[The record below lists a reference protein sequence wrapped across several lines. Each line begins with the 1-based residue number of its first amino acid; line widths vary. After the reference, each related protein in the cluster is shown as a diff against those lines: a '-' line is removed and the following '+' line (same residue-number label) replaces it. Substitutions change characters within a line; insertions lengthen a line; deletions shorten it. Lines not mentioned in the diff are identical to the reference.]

1 MISCW
6 LNRANQQALS
16 LFLRPRYTISFGKR
30 SEPQREIGSWPAAE
44 KAQRRL
50 FADALDDFDAENGE
64 ED

>member
-30 SEPQREIGSWPAAE
+30 SEPQREIGSGQPLG
-44 KAQRRL
+44 RRNGAYSRTL
-50 FADALDDFDAENGE
+50 FDDFDAENGE